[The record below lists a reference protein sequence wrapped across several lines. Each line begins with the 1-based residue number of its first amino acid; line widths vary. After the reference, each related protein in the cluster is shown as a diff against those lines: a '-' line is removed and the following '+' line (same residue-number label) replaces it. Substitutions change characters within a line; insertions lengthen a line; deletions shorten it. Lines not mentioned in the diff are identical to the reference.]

1 MVLKKLKEVVNDQIV
16 GSLLFHIQ
24 DRIII
29 VLKELCEPFCGE
41 TSFFFVKISDLL
53 WEILIQYVVDL
64 SLALRYIIEHQP
76 VIAFKIKASMSVR
89 FQMNFASSG

>member
-1 MVLKKLKEVVNDQIV
+1 MIFKKLKEVVNDKIV
-16 GSLLFHIQ
+16 RPFFFHIQ

-29 VLKELCEPFCGE
+29 VLKELCELFSGE
-41 TSFFFVKISDLL
+41 TSVYFVKISDLL

-76 VIAFKIKASMSVR
+76 VIAFKIKASMPVR
-89 FQMNFASSG
+89 F